1 MRRRWGLAGRPCPS
15 GRFHEVGSRGAWWV
29 RQSGCFRRKLPS
41 SNKETGGLIC
51 LLMGI
56 RFGASVCILTK
67 PPSVA
72 SVLKYSKTRIR
83 MEHWGPESLNDQPY
97 RMGLGNLPEFLNDQP
112 DRKGLGNFLYF
123 HLVSFLGRRNTGYRI
138 ILNLYNTWNYFIAQW
153 ICYDSAISMVTHGS
167 CVIYQTA

>member
-1 MRRRWGLAGRPCPS
+1 MEGRMRRRWGLAGRPCPS
-15 GRFHEVGSRGAWWV
+15 GRFHEIGSRGAWWV
-29 RQSGCFRRKLPS
+29 GQSGCFRRKLPS

-56 RFGASVCILTK
+56 RFGATVCILTK

-72 SVLKYSKTRIR
+72 SVLKYIKLASEWNTEDQNLWMINLTRITAR
-83 MEHWGPESLNDQPY
+83 L
-97 RMGLGNLPEFLNDQP
+97 
-112 DRKGLGNFLYF
+112 
-123 HLVSFLGRRNTGYRI
+123 LGRRNTGYRI